1 MVSGTDDQIFVVDVR
16 NVLLLALN
24 ALASA
29 LAMILGKLIL
39 LPIDDEV
46 ADTSSLTTNT
56 SVYRI

>member
-24 ALASA
+24 TLASA
-29 LAMILGKLIL
+29 LAMILGKSIL

>member
-29 LAMILGKLIL
+29 LAMILGMSIL

>member
-29 LAMILGKLIL
+29 LAMILGKSIL